1 MTKVVLAQGLYNV
14 TMDVQIQLEENYGI
28 SNIDDMLELPRH
40 DPRLVE
46 CVEDYIKRHPDQD
59 FYEIVTID
67 SNRYIIHEDD
77 YGDTIYTDN
86 SPKWINI

>member
-14 TMDVQIQLEENYGI
+14 TMDVQIQLEEKYGI
-28 SNIDDMLELPRH
+28 SDIDDMLELPRH

-46 CVEDYIKRHPDQD
+46 CVEDYIKRYPNQD

-86 SPKWINI
+86 SQKWVSI